1 MVKPIALCIVIPIPL
16 KVVSLRMKAISI
28 TILCC
33 FIALS
38 SSGQLAL
45 SLKAGVN
52 VSDMVVRNSASRYS
66 SGYKSGTSFHVGVF
80 TKFKLSERFNLI
92 PDLQFIQKKSSID
105 NATSSKIKLSYI
117 ELPCIFSYQ
126 LVPWLAVEAGP
137 SVAFKVGDN
146 TVTKYFNSI
155 DAGANAGLRFS
166 LNNNWSF
173 LTRYYYGLIT
183 VDKTYRTS
191 VPTGTGDMMRLYNQN
206 LQFAVAYFLE

>member
-1 MVKPIALCIVIPIPL
+1 MMKVIL
-16 KVVSLRMKAISI
+16 V
-28 TILCC
+28 TIMFC

-38 SSGQLAL
+38 ANSQLAL
-45 SLKAGVN
+45 SLKAGIN
-52 VSDMVVRNSASRYS
+52 ISDMVVRNSSSRYS

-105 NATSSKIKLSYI
+105 NATTSKIKLSYI

-146 TVTKYFNSI
+146 TYTKHFNSI

-166 LNNNWSF
+166 FDSNWSF

-183 VDKTYRTS
+183 VDKTYRTA
-191 VPTGTGDMMRLYNQN
+191 VPTGSGDMMRLYNQN